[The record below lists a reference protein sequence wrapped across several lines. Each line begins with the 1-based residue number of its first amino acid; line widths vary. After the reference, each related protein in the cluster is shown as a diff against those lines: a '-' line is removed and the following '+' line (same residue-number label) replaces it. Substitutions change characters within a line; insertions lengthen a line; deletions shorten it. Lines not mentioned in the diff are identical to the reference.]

1 MQIATHNREGM
12 SVCRVSFDSHLDLS
26 QSLDCLRQLR
36 SMDLNQLHSLEF
48 DLVRAPSIESAGLG
62 LLMSV
67 RDRWGSRVNTPV
79 IRCVRGPVHE
89 ILNICRMQRYF
100 EIELLY

>member
-1 MQIATHNREGM
+1 MRIATQNRDGVT
-12 SVCRVSFDSHLDLS
+12 VCQVSFDSHLDLYE
-26 QSLDCLRQLR
+26 SLDCLRQLR
-36 SMDLNQLHSLEF
+36 AMDLNQVHGLEF
-48 DLVRAPSIESAGLG
+48 DLVRTPSIESAGLG

-67 RDRWGSRVNTPV
+67 RDRWGGRATSPV

-100 EIELLY
+100 DIDLLY

>member
-1 MQIATHNREGM
+1 MRIATRNREG
-12 SVCRVSFDSHLDLS
+12 VVECRVSFDSHLDLQ

-36 SMDLNQLHSLEF
+36 AVDLNQVHELVF
-48 DLVRAPSIESAGLG
+48 DLVGTPSIESAGLG

-67 RDRWGSRVNTPV
+67 RERWGHRGNVPV

-89 ILNICRMQRYF
+89 ILSICRMQRHF
-100 EIELLY
+100 QIDRLN